1 MPLFCYGSLQLTFAP
16 SVMRMIDDSGMLIG
30 AMNYKAGILSFVSRY
45 SGQPQDM
52 ILGAEFWTI
61 APQYELC
68 CVTMKVAASEVNV
81 VYLLAEAGAR
91 ILPPVF
97 VAKPRSSVVKEGTTV
112 TLDCA
117 ANGNPRPWL
126 TWLKDGITI
135 DMA

>member
-1 MPLFCYGSLQLTFAP
+1 
-16 SVMRMIDDSGMLIG
+16 
-30 AMNYKAGILSFVSRY
+30 
-45 SGQPQDM
+45 M
-52 ILGAEFWTI
+52 ILGPEFWTI
-61 APQYELC
+61 APRYELC
-68 CVTMKVAASEVNV
+68 YVTLEVAVSEVNV
-81 VYLLAEAGAR
+81 IYLLAEAGAR
-91 ILPPVF
+91 IMPPVF

>member
-1 MPLFCYGSLQLTFAP
+1 
-16 SVMRMIDDSGMLIG
+16 
-30 AMNYKAGILSFVSRY
+30 
-45 SGQPQDM
+45 M
-52 ILGAEFWTI
+52 ILRAEFWTI
-61 APQYELC
+61 APRYELC
-68 CVTMKVAASEVNV
+68 YLTLELAVSEVNV

-91 ILPPVF
+91 IMAPVF
-97 VAKPRSSVVKEGTTV
+97 VAKPHSSIVKEGTTV